1 MTEPNDRLTAAHDNS
16 NRPAIDRRRALI
28 LGGGAIAAA
37 AISGPSLA
45 QQLPGGTIRILVGF
59 PAGGGT
65 DVMARIIAEKL
76 KERTGANVI
85 VDNRPGA
92 SGNLACE
99 MLKNGPTDGSMLMYG
114 TSATTVAQRVT
125 RKQLNYD
132 VEKDLVTIAL
142 AGTVS
147 VAFVASGTIGV
158 NTLPEYIEWLKKN
171 PKKQSFG
178 VTAMGSV
185 VQFFGVLLGKEIGI
199 PLEPVAYKG
208 AGPLIADLS
217 AGHAPAGS
225 GGVSDYLTHHRA
237 GKLKILAVSSF
248 KRLEAAP
255 DLPLISELGYPKLS
269 YDGFYGFYGPSKMS
283 PALVAAWNKELR
295 TVVDLPEVRQRLLG
309 VGLEVQTS
317 TPTELFD
324 RQSKL
329 ITFMTAWM
337 KESGVEPE

>member
-1 MTEPNDRLTAAHDNS
+1 MTESH
-16 NRPAIDRRRALI
+16 NRPRIDRRRALI
-28 LGGGAIAAA
+28 LGGGAMAAA
-37 AISGPSLA
+37 AVPTPGLA
-45 QQLPGGTIRILVGF
+45 QALPTGTIRILVGF
-59 PAGGGT
+59 PAGGGS

-85 VDNRPGA
+85 IDNRPGA
-92 SGNLACE
+92 SGNVACE
-99 MLKNGPTDGSMLMYG
+99 MLKNAPADGSVLMYG

-125 RKQLNYD
+125 RKQLQYD
-132 VEKDLVTIAL
+132 VEKDLVTIGL
-142 AGTVS
+142 TGTVG
-147 VAFVASGTIGV
+147 VAYVASSTIGV
-158 NTLPEYIEWLKKN
+158 KDLKEYIAWLKAN

-237 GKLKILAVSSF
+237 GKVRILAVSSPR
-248 KRLEAAP
+248 RLEAAP
-255 DLPLISELGYPKLS
+255 DLPLISELGYPNLS
-269 YDGFYGFYGPSKMS
+269 YEGFYGFYGPAKMS

-295 TVVDLPEVRQRLLG
+295 AATESPDVRQKLLG

-317 TPTELFD
+317 SPTELFD
-324 RQSKL
+324 RQRKL
-329 ITFMTAWM
+329 IGFMTEWM
-337 KESGVEPE
+337 KASGVEPE

>member
-1 MTEPNDRLTAAHDNS
+1 MSQNFSTAFS
-16 NRPAIDRRRALI
+16 RRDALRV
-28 LGGGAIAAA
+28 GGGALAAA
-37 AISGPSLA
+37 AVSGNSLA
-45 QQLPGGTIRILVGF
+45 QSLPGGTIRILVGF

-99 MLKNGPTDGSMLMYG
+99 MLKNGPTDGTMLMYG

-132 VEKDLVTIAL
+132 VEKDLATITL

-147 VAFVASGTIGV
+147 VAFVVSASIGV
-158 NTLPEYIEWLKKN
+158 RTMPEYIEWLKKN
-171 PKKQSFG
+171 PRKASFG

-208 AGPLIADLS
+208 AGPLIADLT

-225 GGVSDYLTHHRA
+225 GGVTDYLTHHRSE
-237 GKLKILAVSSF
+237 KMRIIAVSSPR
-248 KRLEAAP
+248 KLEAAP
-255 DLPLISELGYPKLS
+255 DLPLISELGYPKLN
-269 YDGFYGFYGPSKMS
+269 YEGFYGFYGPAKMN
-283 PALVAAWNKELR
+283 PGVLAAWNKELR
-295 TVVDLPEVRQRLLG
+295 AVMELPEMRQKLIG

-317 TPTELFD
+317 TPAELFD

-329 ITFMTAWM
+329 ITFMTGWM
-337 KESGVEPE
+337 KASGVEPE